1 MMKKGDLMA
10 DEPTF
15 ETLNLAPELLAGLR
29 RKGFRQPTPIQA
41 LVIPEVPKGRDL
53 IVQAQTG
60 SGKTLAFG
68 LPLLQR
74 EPVDERAPSVLVV
87 SPTRELAK
95 QIRAELTSVS
105 GTLPRRIVVVSG
117 GESLDKQVDQLKRG
131 AHVLVGTPGRLVD
144 LLERGALNLK
154 HVQVLVLDEADEIL
168 AKGFEQELV
177 TLTSRMPQVKQTLLF
192 SATMPAAVQKLAD
205 ATLRKPHRIK
215 VAAAP
220 ETPPEI
226 DHYLLEVAEDTQ
238 VEALAAWLT
247 KERPFMTMVFCR
259 TRAETEWLSDELGKR
274 GFDNAYLSGE
284 LSQAKRTR
292 ILERFRSGDLPLLIA
307 TDLAARGID
316 VPGVTHVVNLSVP
329 SALETYVH
337 RTGRTGRAGRKG
349 IALTLATPGERN
361 KVQAIRKVVDL
372 KAWGGLRVEGLPKA
386 TPRSTSR
393 LSKSRSA
400 GQGAPTRKEGSA
412 AGSSGRQAGAKAPAR
427 GKPAG
432 PAKDK
437 PGKSAAAGKTGV
449 GPSKGRSG
457 NNPAK
462 AKPGN
467 GPAKGNAGPSGP
479 AKGKP
484 GGSRKR

>member
-1 MMKKGDLMA
+1 MA

-15 ETLNLAPELLAGLR
+15 ESLNLAPELLAGLR
-29 RKGFRQPTPIQA
+29 RKGFKQPTPIQA

-74 EPVDERAPSVLVV
+74 EPVDDKAPTSLIVA
-87 SPTRELAK
+87 PTRELAK
-95 QIRAELTSVS
+95 QLRAELTSVS
-105 GTLPRRIVVVSG
+105 GTWPRKIVVASG

-131 AHVLVGTPGRLVD
+131 AHVLIGTPGRLVD

-168 AKGFEQELV
+168 AKGFEAELS
-177 TLTSRMPQVKQTLLF
+177 TLVGRMPQLRQTLLF
-192 SATMPAAVQKLAD
+192 SATMPAAVQRLAD
-205 ATLRKPHRIK
+205 ATLRKPHRLK

-220 ETPPEI
+220 ETPPEL
-226 DHYLLEVAEDTQ
+226 DHYLLEIPEDTQ

-259 TRAETEWLSDELGKR
+259 TRTETEWLSEELGKR
-274 GFDNAYLSGE
+274 GFENEFLSGE
-284 LSQAKRTR
+284 LSQAKRSR
-292 ILERFRSGDLPLLIA
+292 ILARFRSGDLPLLIA

-329 SALETYVH
+329 SAVETYVH

-349 IALTLATPGERN
+349 IALTLATPGERH
-361 KVQAIRKVVDL
+361 KIQAIRKVVDM

-386 TPRSTSR
+386 TPRHGSR
-393 LSKSRSA
+393 PAPGASSRKPVSRGA
-400 GQGAPTRKEGSA
+400 SRVSSQGA
-412 AGSSGRQAGAKAPAR
+412 AKGP
-427 GKPAG
+427 GKG
-432 PAKDK
+432 PAQR
-437 PGKSAAAGKTGV
+437 PGK
-449 GPSKGRSG
+449 GPVK
-457 NNPAK
+457 
-462 AKPGN
+462 
-467 GPAKGNAGPSGP
+467 GPAKGPGKATGKGRRSGP
-479 AKGKP
+479 K
-484 GGSRKR
+484 KR

>member
-1 MMKKGDLMA
+1 MA
-10 DEPTF
+10 DEPNF
-15 ETLNLAPELLAGLR
+15 ETLDLAPELLAGLR

-74 EPVDERAPSVLVV
+74 EPVDERAPTALVV
-87 SPTRELAK
+87 APTRELAK
-95 QIRAELTSVS
+95 QIRAELTTVS
-105 GTLPRRIVVVSG
+105 GTLPRKIVVTSG

-131 AHVLVGTPGRLVD
+131 AHLVVGTPGRLVD

-168 AKGFEQELV
+168 AKGFEEDLGKLV
-177 TLTSRMPQVKQTLLF
+177 SRMPQLRQTLLF
-192 SATMPAAVQKLAD
+192 SATMPSAVQRLAD
-205 ATLRKPHRIK
+205 SILRKPHRIK

-220 ETPPEI
+220 ETPAEL
-226 DHYLLEVAEDTQ
+226 DHFLLEVPEDTQ

-247 KERPFMTMVFCR
+247 KERPFMTLVFCR
-259 TRAETEWLSDELGKR
+259 TRAETEWLADELGKR
-274 GFDNAYLSGE
+274 GFENEFLSGE
-284 LSQAKRTR
+284 LSQAKRSR

-316 VPGVTHVVNLSVP
+316 VPGVTHVVNFSVP
-329 SALETYVH
+329 STLETYIH

-361 KVQAIRKVVDL
+361 KVQAIRKVVTL
-372 KAWGGLRVEGLPKA
+372 KAWGGMRVEGLPKA
-386 TPRSTSR
+386 TPRRTSK
-393 LSKSRSA
+393 LSKV
-400 GQGAPTRKEGSA
+400 SA
-412 AGSSGRQAGAKAPAR
+412 ARHASSGKSLASAPRKA
-427 GKPAG
+427 AG
-432 PAKDK
+432 PAK
-437 PGKSAAAGKTGV
+437 
-449 GPSKGRSG
+449 
-457 NNPAK
+457 PAK
-462 AKPGN
+462 PQP
-467 GPAKGNAGPSGP
+467 GPAKPRGGKSGP

-484 GGSRKR
+484 SRPKKR